1 MLRIEGLRNWG
12 IEELGNLGI
21 WEFGNLGIWEFGNLG
36 IWEFLRRKV
45 EIVMVWQ
52 IQSLNSSILNC

>member
-1 MLRIEGLRNWG
+1 MPRIEGLRNWG
-12 IEELGNLGI
+12 IG
-21 WEFGNLGIWEFGNLG
+21 EFGNLGIE
-36 IWEFLRRKV
+36 EFLRRKV